1 MNQEFLKDKRELLS
15 KIEDLVSAFEDKW
28 DEIRVDKIVSFPN
41 GNGER
46 GFDFYFTNFI
56 PDQPKQDVIGILQVE
71 TDWDFGIVFNGET
84 YAENEF
90 ALNVRSLDE
99 LRNIS
104 YLGSF
109 GSPLSE
115 DTKNDEVK
123 YAIEQILKN
132 PTEHFSNLGGNRG
145 ASWFPIPKESL
156 KL

>member
-1 MNQEFLKDKRELLS
+1 MNQEFLKDKRELLG
-15 KIEDLVSAFEDKW
+15 KIEDLISEFEDKW

-41 GNGER
+41 G
-46 GFDFYFTNFI
+46 FDLYFTTSV
-56 PDQPKQDVIGILQVE
+56 PDKPKQDVIGILQVE
-71 TDWDFGIVFNGET
+71 TDWDFGIVFDGET

-115 DTKNDEVK
+115 DSKITEIE

-156 KL
+156 K